1 MKLAMIY
8 TAIRGGVMSAIQKP
22 TLAIA
27 KKLFKRRN
35 PNVAFSVSW
44 KRKPTLINDCYSSTV
59 TFKAKGYK
67 DITMRLYSDIN
78 ETAIF

>member
-1 MKLAMIY
+1 MNA
-8 TAIRGGVMSAIQKP
+8 VQKP
-22 TLAIA
+22 TLTIA

-35 PNVAFSVSW
+35 PNVAFNVTW
-44 KRKPTLINDCYSSTV
+44 KRKPTLINNCYSSTV
-59 TFKAKGYK
+59 VFKAKGYK

>member
-1 MKLAMIY
+1 
-8 TAIRGGVMSAIQKP
+8 MSAIQKP
-22 TLAIA
+22 TLTIA
-27 KKLFKRRN
+27 KRLFKRKN

-44 KRKPTLINDCYSSTV
+44 KRKPTLINNCYSSTV
-59 TFKAKGYK
+59 VFKAKGYQ